1 MAPRNI
7 REEDA
12 FAEALRG
19 LIEKCPRAE
28 DWWVLGWSWRMVRD
42 PVTDA
47 YLVPGSDPPTYM
59 LKTEG
64 YEDYDAPPAC
74 TFLYRFDDEY
84 LYMLDMKVTWTT
96 TL

>member
-47 YLVPGSDPPTYM
+47 YLVPAYSTFTTA
-59 LKTEG
+59 KEA
-64 YEDYDAPPAC
+64 EAC
-74 TFLYRFDDEY
+74 LVNWIQSI
-84 LYMLDMKVTWTT
+84 LP
-96 TL
+96 